1 MSRLSWTISRPS
13 SGVMF
18 YFEEADSS
26 NVLTG
31 EACGLSR
38 AAGEAVFGKSLRSPL
53 LFPHTRAPA
62 HAQKKQ
68 NSIDLGGE
76 ITRSYDGRFSA
87 EEPLRQ
93 TQMVELFSAEVSR
106 RRRRRWRRSTAA
118 AFTPLP
124 GRRNAGWMTLPACLA
139 DSRLP
144 CLSSF
149 LSYCLKT
156 PLKETAEE
164 ACLPCRPR

>member
-1 MSRLSWTISRPS
+1 MSRSSWTISRPS

-26 NVLTG
+26 SVLTG
-31 EACGLSR
+31 EACGLPR
-38 AAGEAVFGKSLRSPL
+38 VAGEAVFGKAFGLHCY
-53 LFPHTRAPA
+53 FHTHTRAPA

-76 ITRSYDGRFSA
+76 ITRSYDGRFSR

-106 RRRRRWRRSTAA
+106 RRRRRWRQSTVPRLQVSRHVPPSQRRLDD
-118 AFTPLP
+118 FT
-124 GRRNAGWMTLPACLA
+124 
-139 DSRLP
+139 
-144 CLSSF
+144 CLS
-149 LSYCLKT
+149 
-156 PLKETAEE
+156 
-164 ACLPCRPR
+164 R

>member
-38 AAGEAVFGKSLRSPL
+38 VAGEAVFGKAFGLHCY
-53 LFPHTRAPA
+53 FHTRG
-62 HAQKKQ
+62 KQ

-76 ITRSYDGRFSA
+76 FTRSYVGRFST

-106 RRRRRWRRSTAA
+106 RRRRRWRRSTAPRLQVSRHFPPSQRRLDD
-118 AFTPLP
+118 FT
-124 GRRNAGWMTLPACLA
+124 
-139 DSRLP
+139 
-144 CLSSF
+144 CLSRRF
-149 LSYCLKT
+149 TAAL
-156 PLKETAEE
+156 PLFFFVS
-164 ACLPCRPR
+164 LP

>member
-26 NVLTG
+26 SVLTG

-38 AAGEAVFGKSLRSPL
+38 VAGEAVFGKGLRSPL
-53 LFPHTRAPA
+53 LFPHTHTRAPA

-76 ITRSYDGRFSA
+76 ITRSYDGRFSR

-93 TQMVELFSAEVSR
+93 TQMVELFPAEVS
-106 RRRRRWRRSTAA
+106 RWRRSTAPRLQLSRHFPPSQRRLDD
-118 AFTPLP
+118 FT
-124 GRRNAGWMTLPACLA
+124 
-139 DSRLP
+139 
-144 CLSSF
+144 CLSLRFTAALPLFFFS
-149 LSYCLKT
+149 SHRLKT
-156 PLKETAEE
+156 PLKETVEE
-164 ACLPCRPR
+164 VCLPCRPR